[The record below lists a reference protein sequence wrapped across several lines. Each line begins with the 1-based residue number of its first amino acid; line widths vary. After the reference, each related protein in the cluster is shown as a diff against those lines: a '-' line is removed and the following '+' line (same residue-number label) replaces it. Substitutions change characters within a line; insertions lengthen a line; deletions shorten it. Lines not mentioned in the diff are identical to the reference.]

1 MPKNVMKLLKPSP
14 HRARN
19 DFDLSHRHVFDANF
33 GELLPATCIET
44 VPGDNITLHASD
56 LLRAIPFVSSPFLRA
71 KQHLDV
77 WFVPYH
83 DLWHQ
88 FDAFITRKS
97 EPVSSAFNS
106 AVACPWVNQYTLYSS
121 INYYSGQGVTDITG
135 RVLSDRSYYLL
146 QLLGYGDILNS
157 HGQNDSGSTAGSY
170 RVNPFRLAA
179 YNYIWY
185 NEYRQQYYDDGS
197 RLLPSSNNNPANL
210 FNFDRLSCDSVANAK
225 VDNTN
230 WTGALLAAMCQM
242 RYRCWKKDLFT
253 GVLPSTQ
260 FGLVST
266 LNGGSVS
273 GLTGS
278 FSGTAGNVSVNGQMP
293 NHAHGFGAMTTDP
306 DYWTTTDPLTGDPV
320 PHGTWDDGSGS
331 ALHDSSGSVGTEGFA
346 DGTGAL
352 NYSFSNSAKI
362 GQTRN
367 LSHVHGLSSGTTGQ
381 TGGAQITST
390 GTFTPQGTITL
401 NTSSGSLS
409 FDILSLRHAEAL
421 QIWRENALRAG
432 NHIKDNML
440 AHYGVASDFNDH
452 RPVYLGSVSAPLN
465 IGDIATTANSSS
477 GINNTVGDVAGKG
490 LSSLSEKVFKF
501 HAKDFGVIM
510 VMFSMLPEAEY
521 DAIGIERTNQLLEQE
536 DFFMPEFENLG
547 LEAVDRINLGSST
560 GIPPASGTAYGFAP
574 RYFGY
579 KTKLDKC
586 FGQFTGN
593 GVFRTWTSQRS
604 DVTTFVQGVTA
615 TVPLNLLYV
624 NPAIYDANFNVGIA
638 NSPQFLCDV
647 YFDVDA
653 VRPMSV
659 VGLPFS

>member
-88 FDAFITRKS
+88 FDAFITKKR
-97 EPVSSAFNS
+97 EPVSSAFKD
-106 AVACPWVNQYTLYSS
+106 ATYCPWINQYTLYAQISS
-121 INYYSGQGVTDITG
+121 HSSSPYNYTDISG
-135 RVLSDRSYYLL
+135 RSLSDRSYYLL

-157 HGQNDSGSTAGSY
+157 HGSADVGNTLNSY

-185 NEYRQQYYDDGS
+185 NEYRQQYYDDGT
-197 RLLPSSNNNPANL
+197 RLLYSSSSNPADL
-210 FNFDRLSCDSVANAK
+210 FNFDRLTCDSVANAN
-225 VDNTN
+225 VYGASG
-230 WTGALLAAMCQM
+230 TGDLIAAMCQM

-273 GLTGS
+273 GLTGA
-278 FSGTAGNVSVNGQMP
+278 FTGTAATINASGTLPSHSHAYNSVTQSDRSRWFHGAIDSNYGLYFSDDNSISSDAALAGNGDSVS
-293 NHAHGFGAMTTDP
+293 TDVTSSTGH
-306 DYWTTTDPLTGDPV
+306 YHSISGNTD
-320 PHGTWDDGSGS
+320 
-331 ALHDSSGSVGTEGFA
+331 
-346 DGTGAL
+346 
-352 NYSFSNSAKI
+352 SNSA
-362 GQTRN
+362 
-367 LSHVHGLSSGTTGQ
+367 GTP
-381 TGGAQITST
+381 ISTSASY
-390 GTFTPQGTITL
+390 TPQGTVSL
-401 NTSSGSLS
+401 NTSSGTLS
-409 FDILSLRHAEAL
+409 FDVLSLRHAEAL

-465 IGDIATTANSSS
+465 IGDIAATANSSS
-477 GINNTVGDVAGKG
+477 GINNVVGDIAGKG
-490 LSSLSEKVFKF
+490 ISSLSEKVFKF

-521 DAIGIERTNQLLEQE
+521 DAIGIERTNQFLEQE

-560 GIPPASGTAYGFAP
+560 GIPPASGTAYGYAP

-604 DVTTFVQGVTA
+604 DVTMFVQGVTA
-615 TVPLNLLYV
+615 TVPLELLYV

-659 VGLPFS
+659 IGLPFS